1 MGVQAVTAK
10 RSIQV
15 TNPVT
20 GALIGTITQT
30 SPDDIQQIADQAR
43 AATVQWQAKSVKERC
58 KLIRRWGDLLWDDQ
72 ERAMRIIRDETGKN
86 DTGAYTEIVGIDNYI
101 SYYTRHAPRL
111 LAPQRRTPI
120 IPILQR
126 AKVHYKPRG
135 VVGFITPWNYPMML
149 AMMDMVPAL
158 IAGNTV
164 IIKPSE
170 IAPYSVLYV
179 IDLLHKVGIPP
190 HVAQVVTGDGQAGA
204 ELINHVDYICFTGSS
219 HTGRLVA
226 KQAADQLI
234 EYSLEL
240 GAKDVMIVLRD
251 ADLDLAASAA
261 IVGSCENAGQACVG
275 TERVY
280 VEDAIHDEFVARVK
294 QFAQQMTI
302 GSDDGFDVHMG
313 SMTNERE
320 LQRTEAHIQDALDKG
335 AKLVYGGNRLPD
347 LGPLFF
353 EPTVLTHV
361 DHTMDIMQEE
371 TFGPV
376 IPIMKVESAEE
387 AVHLANESEYGLS
400 AMLFTSDLDRGEQ
413 IVCQLNTGDV
423 NINRF
428 GAVIASPRLPWGGQ
442 KSSGI
447 SRRGGKEG
455 LLRFT
460 TPQSILI
467 DTQIGVNPTLTV
479 FDATVLKLV
488 RFARVLRRW
497 FPFI

>member
-1 MGVQAVTAK
+1 MIEND
-10 RSIQV
+10 SIQV

-30 SPDDIQQIADQAR
+30 SPDDIQQIARQSRAAR
-43 AATVQWQAKSVKERC
+43 AQWQSRNIKERC
-58 KLIRRWGDLLWDDQ
+58 RLIRRWGDLLWNDQ
-72 ERAMRIIRDETGKN
+72 EYAMRIIRDETGKN
-86 DTGAYTEIVGIDNYI
+86 DTGAYSEVVGIDNYI
-101 SYYTRHAPRL
+101 SYYTQHAPRL

-126 AKVHYKPRG
+126 AKVYYKPRG

-170 IAPYSVLYV
+170 VAPYSVLYI
-179 IDLLHKVGIPP
+179 IDLLHKAGIPS

-204 ELINHVDYICFTGSS
+204 ELINHVDYVCFTGRS

-226 KQAADQLI
+226 KQAADRLL

-240 GAKDVMIVLRD
+240 GAKDAMIVLKD
-251 ADLDLAASAA
+251 ANLDLAASAA
-261 IVGSCENAGQACVG
+261 IIGGCENAGQACVG

-280 VEDAIHDEFVARVK
+280 VEDTIHDAFVERVK
-294 QFAQQMTI
+294 HLAQQMMI
-302 GSDDGFDVHMG
+302 GSGDGFDIHMG
-313 SMTNERE
+313 SMTTKHQ
-320 LQRTEAHIQDALDKG
+320 LQRTEAHIRDALDKG
-335 AKLVYGGNRLPD
+335 ANLIYGGKRLPD

-353 EPTVLTHV
+353 EPTVLTQV
-361 DHTMDIMQEE
+361 NHTMTIMQEE

-376 IPIMKVESAEE
+376 IPIMKVNSVEE
-387 AVHLANESEYGLS
+387 AIHLANAHEYGLS
-400 AMLFTSDLDRGEQ
+400 AMLFTSDLDKGER
-413 IVCQLNTGDV
+413 IARQLNTGDV

-428 GAVIASPRLPWGGQ
+428 GAIIASPRLPWGGQ

-460 TPQSILI
+460 TTQSILV
-467 DTQIGVNPTLTV
+467 DTQIGVNPMLTI
-479 FDATVLKLV
+479 FDGTVLKLV
-488 RFARVLRRW
+488 KFARVLRRW
-497 FPFI
+497 LPFI